1 ASSDSEAASPTIA
14 AVRGPG
20 SRRAAPSAAVPALAL
35 AKALPVVSRVAGDG
49 NPGPG
54 TNAAAEQL
62 RRPLTMPRLALGK
75 SCHSTLAGREA
86 AAMLVTSR
94 EAECGSGARTE
105 GSARILE
112 AGSGGAP
119 GALALMGQR
128 QRSLPSSARQRR
140 RSISSVTDA
149 SEPGSLAAE
158 LSYREE
164 RKARPLYA
172 SPALHAQVLALVL
185 RLLVSPAGRMDR
197 GASDPFPCERGLP
210 NAPHVLRHHLAHPG
224 NAGVLAD
231 LAARCAG
238 MGPATLRLLR
248 LVSGAGFRP
257 AWYARRARM
266 SGAAGAY
273 ATVHRC
279 ALPAFLA
286 DSPGAPPR
294 RVVLKVLDAARGVQ
308 DRCSSVD
315 VHAEVGVMQA
325 LTDSRRAARLHDYGF
340 DPGEEAY
347 VLVLQE
353 YACSLRQWR
362 LAQAEGGP
370 RQAGTYL
377 RIFRE
382 ILRAVQASL
391 GAGRLCMGELA
402 DRGIAH
408 FDLKCDNVLL
418 QPRDPPSSQGPRGT
432 PGSMQD
438 ALPFEVVLA
447 DFGESIQFD
456 SRAKAGAP
464 SLAAASGVSN
474 AGADPGQQLGATAAI
489 TNRVR
494 GTDVFK
500 SPEMLLLGGA
510 HDRMDGDRRRRRG
523 VGPASDVWSLG
534 CLLFELVT
542 GQHLVTDPDWATLV
556 ARVAAGRLPL
566 FTPDRL
572 RLIQDCP
579 AILDLIRFM
588 LVREA
593 QLRPTLRD
601 VSLR

>member
-1 ASSDSEAASPTIA
+1 
-14 AVRGPG
+14 
-20 SRRAAPSAAVPALAL
+20 
-35 AKALPVVSRVAGDG
+35 
-49 NPGPG
+49 
-54 TNAAAEQL
+54 
-62 RRPLTMPRLALGK
+62 MPRLALGK

-273 ATVHRC
+273 ATV
-279 ALPAFLA
+279 
-286 DSPGAPPR
+286 
-294 RVVLKVLDAARGVQ
+294 LDAARGVQ

-464 SLAAASGVSN
+464 SLAAASGN

>member
-1 ASSDSEAASPTIA
+1 MSWEVDRHDQGVVGSDSEWLGDSLSHAIRSWRRCPYAYFFKSLFSLEPKGEGFVCASVQT
-14 AVRGPG
+14 
-20 SRRAAPSAAVPALAL
+20 
-35 AKALPVVSRVAGDG
+35 
-49 NPGPG
+49 
-54 TNAAAEQL
+54 
-62 RRPLTMPRLALGK
+62 
-75 SCHSTLAGREA
+75 
-86 AAMLVTSR
+86 
-94 EAECGSGARTE
+94 
-105 GSARILE
+105 
-112 AGSGGAP
+112 
-119 GALALMGQR
+119 
-128 QRSLPSSARQRR
+128 LPSPQIPTHDHTLIPNSNDHKL
-140 RSISSVTDA
+140 TDA

-353 YACSLRQWR
+353 YACSLRY
-362 LAQAEGGP
+362 LEGGGGSFHSDILGERGGLLKHALP
-370 RQAGTYL
+370 KGGWQGPIFDRGL
-377 RIFRE
+377 RKYGG
-382 ILRAVQASL
+382 
-391 GAGRLCMGELA
+391 GAGE
-402 DRGIAH
+402 D
-408 FDLKCDNVLL
+408 
-418 QPRDPPSSQGPRGT
+418 
-432 PGSMQD
+432 
-438 ALPFEVVLA
+438 
-447 DFGESIQFD
+447 
-456 SRAKAGAP
+456 GAIWVW
-464 SLAAASGVSN
+464 ASG
-474 AGADPGQQLGATAAI
+474 GG
-489 TNRVR
+489 
-494 GTDVFK
+494 GT
-500 SPEMLLLGGA
+500 L
-510 HDRMDGDRRRRRG
+510 
-523 VGPASDVWSLG
+523 
-534 CLLFELVT
+534 
-542 GQHLVTDPDWATLV
+542 
-556 ARVAAGRLPL
+556 
-566 FTPDRL
+566 
-572 RLIQDCP
+572 
-579 AILDLIRFM
+579 
-588 LVREA
+588 
-593 QLRPTLRD
+593 
-601 VSLR
+601 